1 MFSCWVSLS
10 NSQLYPPLGVGGYQ
24 STRRAKCVGAYQAA
38 RRVLLAKREAGIL
51 AQAKRRRE
59 QHAVEDAAAAL
70 EVERAQEL
78 GTRN

>member
-1 MFSCWVSLS
+1 M
-10 NSQLYPPLGVGGYQ
+10 
-24 STRRAKCVGAYQAA
+24 
-38 RRVLLAKREAGIL
+38 LLAKREAGIL

-70 EVERAQEL
+70 EVGRAPEL